1 MTYPG
6 KNGVLFSDKI
16 IRNMKLIIQIFPFF
30 VLFCISVAAQ
40 KSKNQPGVPPASSQT
55 VGKQQLVPILD
66 TNTRLSQISVKSFG
80 AVGDGR
86 HDDIAAFE
94 AARDY
99 VIGLPAVLV
108 IPAGTYLI
116 SRPLLLQYIVNGVN
130 KYFTIHMKGTLPN
143 KSASA
148 SYLSNIICGYKSG
161 YGIGIQFGRG
171 IVIENITITG
181 QYMLP
186 YRVTNLNIGILKF
199 SDWIDPAIT
208 DTRNNPYAG
217 ISIDPNLNQGGTRG
231 GTSDVTIRNCGII
244 QWMVGIALSPN
255 GFTQNAEIINIDDD
269 QFQACRVAVAVCQDQ
284 SKTVKIEGLKI
295 WASCHTVVDGLHYG
309 AGTGGGSVFCDN
321 WNIAGNC
328 NQLFYITTS
337 RFPLSASRI
346 YSESI
351 FRIGTVQGG
360 AGANFRDCE
369 IDFLT
374 GPGMPAADYLF
385 YGNAN
390 FDGGCIR
397 YYDDSYNHRMNWS
410 NTEVMFR
417 DMTLNNPPILYGL
430 YGIPANHYPTPRLEN
445 IKFFYTTAR
454 DTLINLGFI
463 PAMTINKTTWTGTI
477 NSSGLRV
484 GDYILGAPTNK
495 TGRYWDQELN
505 AHACATIQIG
515 RVTAVNGNNAT
526 LDDVGLNVDT
536 SGNYDAVY
544 ISRLK

>member
-1 MTYPG
+1 MNNFR
-6 KNGVLFSDKI
+6 KLKLFL
-16 IRNMKLIIQIFPFF
+16 LI
-30 VLFCISVAAQ
+30 VLFCHSSIAQ
-40 KSKNQPGVPPASSQT
+40 KTKNQPASSQP
-55 VGKQQLVPILD
+55 VGKAQLTPIID
-66 TNTRLSQISVKSFG
+66 TSSHSLSEISVKAFG

-86 HDDIAAFE
+86 HDDIVAFE
-94 AARDY
+94 TARDY
-99 VIGLPAVLV
+99 VITHPAILV
-108 IPAGTYLI
+108 VPIGNYFI
-116 SRPLLLQYIVNGVN
+116 SRPLLLQYVVNGVN
-130 KYFTIHMKGTLPN
+130 KYFTIHLRGILPN

-148 SYLSNIICGYKSG
+148 TFLSNIICGYKSG
-161 YGIGIQFGRG
+161 YGIGMQFGRG

-186 YRVTNLNIGILKF
+186 YRVTNQNIGTLRF
-199 SDWIDPAIT
+199 SDWIDHSIT

-244 QWMVGIALSPN
+244 QWMVGIALSAN
-255 GFTQNAEIINIDDD
+255 GFTQNAEIINIVDD
-269 QFQACRVAVAVCQDQ
+269 QFQACRVAIAIGQDQ

-309 AGTGGGSVFCDN
+309 AGLGGGSVFCDN

-328 NQLFYITTS
+328 NELFYITTG
-337 RFPLSASRI
+337 RFSLSARRI
-346 YSESI
+346 YSESV
-351 FRIGTVQGG
+351 FRIGTVQGS

-374 GPGMPAADYLF
+374 GPGLPAADYLF

-417 DMTLNNPPILYGL
+417 DMTLNNPPILNGL
-430 YGIPANHYPTPRLEN
+430 YGIPTNHYPKPRLEN
-445 IKFFYTTAR
+445 VRMFYTTAK
-454 DTLINLGFI
+454 DTLIKFSFI
-463 PAMTINKTTWTGTI
+463 PAISINKSTWTGTI
-477 NSSGLRV
+477 TSSGLRV
-484 GDYILGAPTNK
+484 GDYILGSPTNK
-495 TGRYWDQELN
+495 NGRYWDQELN

-515 RVTAVNGNNAT
+515 RVTAVNGNTAS
-526 LDDVGLNVDT
+526 LDDVGLNADMA
-536 SGNYDAVY
+536 SDYDAVY